1 MKKRYIVAGV
11 ALSMAIVGGVGS
23 AVTMTTAIPKLDR
36 YIVERRASLL
46 SNKEIF
52 NSSDKI
58 NQLNLG
64 NLSLAYNTEV
74 NIKKSTD
81 NKVKVTAT
89 CINDKNYYDV
99 NIKDGVLSVN
109 IDENKKL
116 DSNALFDNGMY
127 LGDDR
132 KIHFLGQKYSIFSA
146 PKELIV
152 EQLDKMALSGMR
164 INSDFTE
171 GMESESN
178 RLYKLNIEIPES
190 VNLTFNPSMKE
201 GSIIPAKINIEDGL
215 IKDTVSSNSLYI
227 MDMIKYNGNI
237 KNFKLDMSRYSGNKI
252 SLDNL
257 VTSLKIEK
265 MEVNLN
271 PGNYFVGDIDNK
283 KIASEVVFNFA
294 GNKKSLNEDDDMYE
308 IYSSEKKIVEH
319 LVDRIKYP
327 NSDDSYE
334 DDDSNIDSRIDSLE
348 KQSNKIARE
357 KRLIE
362 LFDKEINKAK
372 NHEDSDYG
380 EIERDFYNSCDASIN
395 IYNNM
400 ADKISINAGESNIR
414 LQLNKDLNPS
424 LDIKTKDGIDL
435 RYYLVDK
442 VTSDK
447 IVKKDSLKEYK
458 GTLYDYIKKIEPS
471 YKENRA
477 TTNPAISVNA
487 KSLRLIEKVDE
498 NN

>member
-11 ALSMAIVGGVGS
+11 ALSMAIVGGIGS

-74 NIKKSTD
+74 NIRKSTD

-116 DSNALFDNGMY
+116 D
-127 LGDDR
+127 
-132 KIHFLGQKYSIFSA
+132 
-146 PKELIV
+146 
-152 EQLDKMALSGMR
+152 
-164 INSDFTE
+164 
-171 GMESESN
+171 
-178 RLYKLNIEIPES
+178 
-190 VNLTFNPSMKE
+190 
-201 GSIIPAKINIEDGL
+201 
-215 IKDTVSSNSLYI
+215 
-227 MDMIKYNGNI
+227 
-237 KNFKLDMSRYSGNKI
+237 
-252 SLDNL
+252 
-257 VTSLKIEK
+257 
-265 MEVNLN
+265 
-271 PGNYFVGDIDNK
+271 
-283 KIASEVVFNFA
+283 
-294 GNKKSLNEDDDMYE
+294 
-308 IYSSEKKIVEH
+308 
-319 LVDRIKYP
+319 
-327 NSDDSYE
+327 
-334 DDDSNIDSRIDSLE
+334 
-348 KQSNKIARE
+348 
-357 KRLIE
+357 
-362 LFDKEINKAK
+362 
-372 NHEDSDYG
+372 
-380 EIERDFYNSCDASIN
+380 
-395 IYNNM
+395 
-400 ADKISINAGESNIR
+400 SNIR